1 MEQRKETPKKYY
13 PKSSSASESKCRLC
27 GGIFEKKYCKNLF
40 AKRNEN
46 LLRSAEIINGGNLVC
61 EDGFPNLLCRPC
73 ERRLDNFAKFRKMV
87 CEVQSSLSRKKRCI
101 EVSPSAPISSAKSS
115 RASFSGNVTSRR
127 SLSFGTSDSQ
137 ALQSESDS
145 SLQV

>member
-13 PKSSSASESKCRLC
+13 LKSSSASESKCRLC

-40 AKRNEN
+40 AKQNEN
-46 LLRSAEIINGGNLVC
+46 LH

-87 CEVQSSLSRKKRCI
+87 CEVQNSLSRKKRCI
-101 EVSPSAPISSAKSS
+101 YVSPSAPISSAKSS

-127 SLSFGTSDSQ
+127 SLSFETSDSQ

>member
-1 MEQRKETPKKYY
+1 MEQRKETQKKYY

-27 GGIFEKKYCKNLF
+27 GGIFEKYCKNLF

-46 LLRSAEIINGGNLVC
+46 LLRTAEIINCGTLVC

-73 ERRLDNFAKFRKMV
+73 ERRLDNFAKFRKIV
-87 CEVQSSLSRKKRCI
+87 CVVQNSLSRKKRWI

-115 RASFSGNVTSRR
+115 RGSFSGNVTSRR
-127 SLSFGTSDSQ
+127 SLSFETTG
-137 ALQSESDS
+137 AAIRI
-145 SLQV
+145 